1 MSRAHP
7 TFSIDLPLEDAHLTL
22 RVEGTATPYEPGRTS
37 GPPESCYPPE
47 GGEVE
52 IDTVW
57 LLHPSAAS
65 LGGEPFELEISPL
78 LLLLGDAAFARLQ
91 ELTEAALANQEPS
104 GAEDYD
110 FDYDED

>member
-1 MSRAHP
+1 MSRSPA
-7 TFSIDLPLEDAHLTL
+7 FSIDLPLEDAHLTL
-22 RVEGTATPYEPGRTS
+22 RVEGTATPYDPGRTS
-37 GPPESCYPPE
+37 GPPEDCYPPE

-57 LLHPSAAS
+57 LVRE
-65 LGGEPFELEISPL
+65 GTELEISPL

-91 ELTEAALANQEPS
+91 ELTEAALANREPDC
-104 GAEDYD
+104 AEDYD

>member
-1 MSRAHP
+1 MSRSPA
-7 TFSIDLPLEDAHLTL
+7 FSIDLPLEDAHLTL
-22 RVEGTATPYEPGRTS
+22 RVEGTATPYDPGRTS
-37 GPPESCYPPE
+37 GPPEDCYPPE

-57 LLHPSAAS
+57 LLHPSAGA
-65 LGGEPFELEISPL
+65 GPAIELEISPL

-91 ELTEAALANQEPS
+91 ELTEAALANREPDC
-104 GAEDYD
+104 AEDYD

>member
-7 TFSIDLPLEDAHLTL
+7 AFSIDLPLEDAHLML
-22 RVEGTATPYEPGRTS
+22 RVEGTATPYDPGRTS
-37 GPPESCYPPE
+37 GPPEDCYPPE

-57 LLHPSAAS
+57 LIHPAAKPH
-65 LGGEPFELEISPL
+65 GEPVELEISPL

-91 ELTEAALANQEPS
+91 ELTEAALANQEFS
-104 GAEDYD
+104 GAEDRD